1 MKEYAA
7 MRRGW
12 KLMNLGLKVY
22 PLAQNTKIPLKG
34 THGWQSATDD
44 QMKFHDYFNDSQ
56 QTRPYLNLGVDL
68 FHAGLMVLDVDVN
81 HDSKGTNGQKS
92 FMDYMKD
99 HNYSMPN
106 CTYYEKTPSG
116 GLHLFYRLQQP
127 LDRHTRKTAVLPGVD
142 LLGDFVVIGPS
153 EINGVPYQGNQQL
166 TSLDQIAVA
175 PDWLKD
181 LLIYGNKPKLVNS
194 NTGFANSNVN
204 RSNQND
210 TFTSR
215 VLIAIATAQIE
226 EGDRNNWLYDR
237 TKELLTICHDPAA
250 VYQLLNDVNQQHATP
265 PLPQREI
272 DSIFKSALN
281 KQMEKMK
288 RKGELA

>member
-1 MKEYAA
+1 MEKYAA
-7 MRRGW
+7 MYRGW

-44 QMKFHDYFNDSQ
+44 QMEFHNYFNDGQ
-56 QTRPYLNLGVDL
+56 QIRPYLNLGVDL

-81 HDSKGTNGQKS
+81 HDNKGTSGRKS
-92 FMDYMKD
+92 FMDYMKN
-99 HNYSMPN
+99 HNYSALN
-106 CTYYEKTPSG
+106 TTYCEKTPSG

-127 LDRHTRKTAVLPGVD
+127 LDKPTRKIAVLPGVD
-142 LLGDFVVIGPS
+142 LLGDFVVVGPS
-153 EINGVPYQGNQQL
+153 EINGVPYRVSRQL

-175 PDWLKD
+175 PDWLRD
-181 LLIYGNKPKLVNS
+181 LLIHGNKPKRVNLNAS
-194 NTGFANSNVN
+194 FANSNVN

-226 EGDRNNWLYDR
+226 ESSRNDWLFR
-237 TKELLTICHDPAA
+237 RANELLKICHDPEA
-250 VYQLLNDVNQQHATP
+250 VYQLLNDVNQLHVNP
-265 PLPQREI
+265 PLPQREV
-272 DSIFKSALN
+272 DGIFKSALSYA
-281 KQMEKMK
+281 K
-288 RKGELA
+288 